1 MAARQSAR
9 LERKKF
15 FGDPVMVV
23 TIAVLIALLLLFIV
37 YPLAILLV
45 DSVLV
50 RENDLYSAADLAAA
64 RASSADFILLD
75 NGAGGTGEA
84 FDRSLLAGF
93 DREYILAGGLD
104 SETVGSAVRALRPF
118 AVDVSSGIETGGF
131 KDTEKMRAFV
141 EAVRA
146 VPAEP
151 GEEDGK

>member
-1 MAARQSAR
+1 M
-9 LERKKF
+9 
-15 FGDPVMVV
+15 D
-23 TIAVLIALLLLFIV
+23 T
-37 YPLAILLV
+37 
-45 DSVLV
+45 
-50 RENDLYSAADLAAA
+50 AADLAAA

>member
-1 MAARQSAR
+1 MTDR
-9 LERKKF
+9 
-15 FGDPVMVV
+15 PV
-23 TIAVLIALLLLFIV
+23 IKAFR
-37 YPLAILLV
+37 V
-45 DSVLV
+45 DT
-50 RENDLYSAADLAAA
+50 AADLGAA

-93 DREYILAGGLD
+93 DREYILAGGLN
-104 SETVGSAVRALRPF
+104 SETVASAVRALRPF